1 MSLQSVGNTLQ
12 SAVPLER
19 NPIGTK
25 AQQNENMCPIRSKEA
40 FVLTGFRSDGPTPLC
55 RPRANAI
62 GDNSRPFPLTAV
74 GDFCRRS
81 LLIWKFP
88 WHKQM

>member
-1 MSLQSVGNTLQ
+1 MPFLPPNQQRQSTEGTLYTLQ

-40 FVLTGFRSDGPTPLC
+40 FVLTG
-55 RPRANAI
+55 RPR
-62 GDNSRPFPLTAV
+62 GTVDLEQSAV
-74 GDFCRRS
+74 GLPISYDTIRYEMLF
-81 LLIWKFP
+81 
-88 WHKQM
+88 

>member
-25 AQQNENMCPIRSKEA
+25 AQQNENMCPVRSKEA
-40 FVLTGFRSDGPTPLC
+40 FVLTGFRPDGPTP
-55 RPRANAI
+55 
-62 GDNSRPFPLTAV
+62 SM
-74 GDFCRRS
+74 RS
-81 LLIWKFP
+81 V
-88 WHKQM
+88 

>member
-1 MSLQSVGNTLQ
+1 MQ

-40 FVLTGFRSDGPTPLC
+40 FVLTGFRSDGPTPLSQ
-55 RPRANAI
+55 PYVATGHTNAVVSRIFVEI
-62 GDNSRPFPLTAV
+62 GML
-74 GDFCRRS
+74 
-81 LLIWKFP
+81 
-88 WHKQM
+88 

>member
-25 AQQNENMCPIRSKEA
+25 AQQNENMCPVRSKEA
-40 FVLTGFRSDGPTPLC
+40 FVLTG
-55 RPRANAI
+55 RPHSEAQNALK
-62 GDNSRPFPLTAV
+62 LTYEH
-74 GDFCRRS
+74 
-81 LLIWKFP
+81 L
-88 WHKQM
+88 